1 MDARAKTVREILHS
15 GDQYLIPFFQR
26 YYSWKRRHWE
36 RLRAD
41 VWALMEDEDV
51 NSQHFLGPLVCTP
64 TDHVP
69 GEITPYQLID
79 GQQRLATLTL
89 MLEVFR
95 AYQNLQL
102 AQDAVT
108 IAEDNFN
115 AARAHYDQVYLQWQ
129 EGLVNVTDLTSVLA
143 EKDLAEMIRI
153 NSQFQ
158 VQITIATLLNAMGK
172 SEIDYEE
179 FTNDGQSEE

>member
-36 RLRAD
+36 RLRTD
-41 VWALMEDEDV
+41 VWALAEDGDT

-69 GEITPYQLID
+69 GEVPAYQLID

-89 MLEVFR
+89 MLSALRDVSLG
-95 AYQNLQL
+95 N
-102 AQDAVT
+102 
-108 IAEDNFN
+108 
-115 AARAHYDQVYLQWQ
+115 
-129 EGLVNVTDLTSVLA
+129 GLS
-143 EKDLAEMIRI
+143 DLAEEIVEDYLIHKRKKGLQRYKVVPRI
-153 NSQFQ
+153 GDREALIAVIEGT
-158 VQITIATLLNAMGK
+158 VQRHHH
-172 SEIDYEE
+172 DY
-179 FTNDGQSEE
+179 GV